1 MTSELNRY
9 YSYVINGRSR
19 EWFLNALGS
28 DDEMA
33 YEYVKQAY
41 GVNPVPGQRVRHNE
55 IDKHGV
61 IARRKSYDNYVYV
74 KFDGE
79 EFAKP
84 CHPCAL
90 DYLEYPMPTDD
101 QIIAKQQAD
110 IEQIKRDI
118 EHIKRVMKN
127 RGLLEERK
135 DEE

>member
-1 MTSELNRY
+1 
-9 YSYVINGRSR
+9 
-19 EWFLNALGS
+19 
-28 DDEMA
+28 MA

-55 IDKHGV
+55 NDKHGV

-101 QIIAKQQAD
+101 QKT
-110 IEQIKRDI
+110 IEQVRAEIEAIKRQI
-118 EHIKRVMKN
+118 EAIEKVVKAI
-127 RGLLEERK
+127 EDRK